1 MKLALLAFCIVE
13 VLGEKDELM
22 ACCYSNSS
30 TGLSNCNDLFIFPN
44 MKVMKY
50 QEVKVFYLL
59 ANMGCYC
66 KMVVFSPFKLE
77 ISYYHPFKGNK

>member
-1 MKLALLAFCIVE
+1 MKLAILAFCIVE
-13 VLGEKDELM
+13 VLGEKDELT

-50 QEVKVFYLL
+50 QEVAVFYLL
-59 ANMGCYC
+59 ANMGCYY

-77 ISYYHPFKGNK
+77 TSYYQPFKGNK